1 MRVPILEFG
10 VALVAAFSVRAA
22 LTQPFEISPG
32 DRAFRRL
39 VAGATPSGRVPE
51 RAVVSIPSVRR
62 AARAE
67 VRLEVEGGVFRLG
80 IDNVDS
86 GRAVEVR
93 PSRDGIVVTEL
104 PRTGSRGARLYVS
117 PVPEQPPL
125 VLRKVS
131 VTGSAPTLWPSAL
144 ALLATLATSMGI
156 GRLGERRLGLG
167 CGLAMS
173 AFAVLAAAP
182 HPAAAVLLAASALV
196 GFRSR
201 SYWIASSLLASLVFG
216 AWVRFYFLPS
226 AGSWDTEYW
235 KAWMTRAVDVGIPRV
250 YGESDA
256 TPQGDFVPHLLG
268 REKLFQIEYKGRD
281 FVVDYP
287 PLAMALW
294 RWSWMTV
301 ALLAPDLDRAEA
313 ENVAVKL
320 PAVLGDVISVLLLL
334 LLFRARP
341 RRALTLGALYWAL
354 PLSWLPSAVLGFL
367 DAAYAPFAVLG
378 LVVAGQGRAGIAGA
392 LIAIAALIKPQ
403 ALLVA
408 PAAFAV
414 LDSGRVRAVATGLAV
429 VAAALVPFVLAGTLE
444 EAVTHVFRILFQQRL
459 SAGFANLWWVVGHV
473 ASGAGLGARVEYASI
488 DSLPFPAGLVGTAL
502 FLLAAA
508 CILFAASRAACLAG
522 AALVLAY
529 GTLAMGVHENH
540 PHSMFLAFAATG
552 LFSRRLRVLVS
563 LLSLSYVLNML
574 SLSALG
580 RFYGLR
586 YMALEPFAAS
596 VASLRMSLGFDLT
609 LLLGFLNTGL
619 FVWLLASLRS
629 EVASGAAFLY
639 SSAPKCE

>member
-1 MRVPILEFG
+1 MRAPIVEIG
-10 VALVAAFSVRAA
+10 IALVAAFAVRAV
-22 LTQPFEISPG
+22 LSQPFEISPG

-62 AARAE
+62 SARAE
-67 VRLEVEGGVFRLG
+67 VRLEVEGGIFRLG
-80 IDNVDS
+80 IDN
-86 GRAVEVR
+86 GRGVEVR
-93 PSRDGIVVTEL
+93 PSRDGMVVTEL

-117 PVPEQPPL
+117 PLDGGPPL
-125 VLRKVS
+125 VFRKVS
-131 VTGSAPTLWPSAL
+131 VTGSAPALWPSAL
-144 ALLATLATSMGI
+144 AFLATLATSIGI
-156 GRLGERRLGLG
+156 GRLRERRLPIA

-182 HPAAAVLLAASALV
+182 HPAAAVLLAASAAV

-235 KAWMTRAVDVGIPRV
+235 KAWMTRAVDAGVPRV
-250 YGESDA
+250 YGESEA
-256 TPQGDFVPHLLG
+256 TPEGHFVPHLLG

-301 ALLAPDLDRAEA
+301 ALLAPDLDRGEA

-320 PAVLGDVISVLLLL
+320 PAVLGDVLSVLLLL
-334 LLFRARP
+334 YLFRARP

-408 PAAFAV
+408 PAAFAA
-414 LDSGRVRAVATGLAV
+414 LDSGRARAVGAGFAV

-444 EAVTHVFRILFQQRL
+444 EVVTHVFRILFQQRL

-488 DSLPFPAGLVGTAL
+488 DSLPFRAGLVGTAL

-508 CILFAASRAACLAG
+508 CIFFAASRAACLAG

-529 GTLAMGVHENH
+529 GTFAMGVHENH

-586 YMALEPFAAS
+586 YMALEPLAAS

-609 LLLGFLNTGL
+609 LLLGVINTSL

>member
-1 MRVPILEFG
+1 MRAPILDVA
-10 VALVAAFSVRAA
+10 VALLAAISVRAV
-22 LTQPFEISPG
+22 LSQPFEISPG

-51 RAVVSIPSVRR
+51 WAVVSIPSVRR
-62 AARAE
+62 SARGE

-80 IDNVDS
+80 VDS

-93 PSRDGIVVTEL
+93 PSRDGIVVAEF
-104 PRTGSRGARLYVS
+104 PRTGSRGARLHVA
-117 PVPEQPPL
+117 PLVGGPPL

-131 VTGSAPTLWPSAL
+131 VTESPPALWPSAL
-144 ALLATLATSMGI
+144 ALLATLTASIGI
-156 GRLGERRLGLG
+156 GRFRERRLGIA

-182 HPAAAVLLAASALV
+182 HPAAAVLLAASAAV

-235 KAWMTRAVDVGIPRV
+235 KAWMTRAVDAGVPRV

-256 TPQGDFVPHLLG
+256 TPEGHFVPHLLG
-268 REKLFQIEYKGRD
+268 REKLFQIEYKRRD

-294 RWSWMTV
+294 RWSWKAV
-301 ALLAPDLDRAEA
+301 ALLAPELDRAEA

-320 PAVLGDVISVLLLL
+320 PAVLGDVLSVLLLIY
-334 LLFRARP
+334 LFRSRP
-341 RRALTLGALYWAL
+341 RRGLTLGALYWAL

-378 LVVAGQGRAGIAGA
+378 LVLAGQGAAGFAGA
-392 LIAIAALIKPQ
+392 LVALAALIKPQ

-408 PAAFAV
+408 PAAFAA
-414 LDSGRVRAVATGLAV
+414 LDSRRARAVAAGFAV

-459 SAGFANLWWVVGHV
+459 SAGFANLWWVVSHL
-473 ASGAGLGARVEYASI
+473 ANGAGLDARVEYASI
-488 DSLPFPAGLVGTAL
+488 DSLPIPAGLVGTTL
-502 FLLAAA
+502 FVLTAGYILAT
-508 CILFAASRAACLAG
+508 ASRAACLAG
-522 AALVLAY
+522 AALVFAY
-529 GTLAMGVHENH
+529 GTFAMGVHENH

-586 YMALEPFAAS
+586 YIALEPLAFLVS
-596 VASLRMSLGFDLT
+596 SLRMGFGFDLT
-609 LLLGFLNTGL
+609 LLLGALNTAL
-619 FVWLLASLRS
+619 FVFFLASLSS
-629 EVASGAAFLY
+629 EVASGAGFLY
-639 SSAPKCE
+639 SSTPKCE